1 MKRST
6 AADSMLDLA
15 TQWHALLRRR
25 QFLSNCRSGLGA
37 LALESLYSRTANA
50 SDKGVGSI
58 PSIAPQ
64 ARSVIFFHM
73 TGAPSQLDLFDD
85 KPVLRKYDRQLAP
98 AELYEGKRFSFLRGH
113 PKLLGSPYEFIRHG
127 RSGVQLSTLL
137 PHLGKVADELCVVKS
152 MFTTEFNHGPAQL
165 YMHTGLN
172 RQGNPSLGSWTTYGL
187 GSDSENLP
195 AYVVFL
201 KGATPGAGANL
212 WKSGFLPSV
221 NQGVQLRGEGEPVLY
236 LERPAGVTESAR
248 RRTLDSIA
256 ALNQNYYESVRD
268 VEIQTRID
276 QYEMAYRMQTSVP
289 ELVDLSEESA
299 SILES
304 YGEGEVARQCLQARR
319 LVERGVRFI
328 ELFIGDWD
336 THANQAARLAANCRE
351 VDQPI
356 GALIADLK
364 QRGLLDQTLVVWSAE
379 FGRTPM
385 LQGDET
391 AAKCG
396 RDHQKDAFTIWM
408 AGGGVKGGITYG
420 STNEL
425 GNEVAENPVEVRD
438 FHATM
443 MHLLGINHE
452 TLTYRYQGLDQRL
465 TGVEEAKILHDILL

>member
-1 MKRST
+1 
-6 AADSMLDLA
+6 MLDFLTEYNA
-15 TQWHALLRRR
+15 QLRRR
-25 QFLSNCRSGLGA
+25 HFLARSGSGLGA
-37 LALESLYSRTANA
+37 LALGNLWSRDVGASESGIESF
-50 SDKGVGSI
+50 

-73 TGAPSQLDLFDD
+73 TGAPSQLDLFDE
-85 KPVLRKYDRQLAP
+85 KPLLRKFDRQLAP
-98 AELYEGKRFSFLRGH
+98 AELFEGKRFSFLRGH

-127 RSGVQLSTLL
+127 KSGVQLSSLL
-137 PHLGKVADELCVVKS
+137 PHLGKVADEICVIKS

-172 RQGNPSLGSWTTYGL
+172 RQGNPSIGSWTTYGL
-187 GSDSENLP
+187 GCESENLP

-221 NQGVQLRGEGEPVLY
+221 HQGVQLRGEGEPVLY
-236 LERPAGVTESAR
+236 LDRPEGVSESAR

-256 ALNQNYYESVRD
+256 ALNQNYYETVGD
-268 VEIQTRID
+268 PEIQTRID

-299 SILES
+299 ATLES

-319 LVERGVRFI
+319 LVERGVRFV

-336 THANQAARLAANCRE
+336 THANQAAKLAANCRE

-356 GALIADLK
+356 TALIADLK

-408 AGGGVKGGITYG
+408 AGGGVKGGLTYG

-452 TLTYRYQGLDQRL
+452 KLTYRYQGLDQRL
-465 TGVEEAKILHDILL
+465 TGVEEARVLRDILT

>member
-1 MKRST
+1 MFDFPTESFTR
-6 AADSMLDLA
+6 
-15 TQWHALLRRR
+15 LRRR
-25 QFLSNCRSGLGA
+25 QFLSRSGTGLGA
-37 LALESLYSRTANA
+37 LALGSLWSQDAEASRN
-50 SDKGVGSI
+50 GVT
-58 PSIAPQ
+58 PFQTIAPK

-85 KPVLRKYDRQLAP
+85 KPVLRQYDRQPAP
-98 AELYEGKRFSFLRGH
+98 AELFEGKRFSFLRGH
-113 PKLLGSPYEFIRHG
+113 PKLLGSPYEFTRHG
-127 RSGVQLSTLL
+127 GGGVELSSLL
-137 PHLGKVADELCVVKS
+137 PHLGTVADELCVVKS

-165 YMHTGLN
+165 FMHTGLN
-172 RQGNPSLGSWTTYGL
+172 RQGNPSIGSWTTYGL
-187 GSDSENLP
+187 GSESENLP

-201 KGATPGAGANL
+201 KGASPGAGANL

-221 NQGVQLRGEGEPVLY
+221 HQGVQLRGEGEPVLF
-236 LERPAGVTESAR
+236 LNRPEGVSETAR

-256 ALNQNYYESVRD
+256 ALNQTYFETVAD
-268 VEIQTRID
+268 PEIQTRID
-276 QYEMAYRMQTSVP
+276 QYEMAFRMQTSVP
-289 ELVDLSEESA
+289 ELVDLSQESA
-299 SILES
+299 ATMTS
-304 YGEGEVARQCLQARR
+304 YGDGEVARQCLQARR
-319 LVERGVRFI
+319 LVERGVRFV

-336 THANQAARLAANCRE
+336 THANQAGKLAGNCRE

-356 GALIADLK
+356 AALIADLK

-385 LQGDET
+385 LQGEES

-420 STNEL
+420 STSEL

-438 FHATM
+438 LHATL

-452 TLTYRYQGLDQRL
+452 KLTYRYQGLDQRL
-465 TGVEEAKILHDILL
+465 TGVEEARVLREILA